1 MDSFN
6 DLLGQLMEFISMYL
20 KDSVSVKD
28 LNDKNSDFLF
38 LKNLIDRKQ
47 KTFIVVSHKKHFITP
62 NIIRMLKLI
71 HWRYEWRKLQDH
83 SNIPAIQRSLPRRAF
98 QKKITPT
105 WVSAHIFARSYKVV
119 SQSII
124 SPRQVLQFSWSLQ
137 INNNFTGKKLW
148 SWR

>member
-1 MDSFN
+1 MDSYN

-28 LNDKNSDFLF
+28 LNDKKSDFLF

-71 HWRYEWRKLQDH
+71 H
-83 SNIPAIQRSLPRRAF
+83 
-98 QKKITPT
+98 
-105 WVSAHIFARSYKVV
+105 
-119 SQSII
+119 
-124 SPRQVLQFSWSLQ
+124 
-137 INNNFTGKKLW
+137 
-148 SWR
+148 